1 MRRIDPC
8 LTLPVKGWVAFELS
22 IYRTGGRGGG
32 YSKEVLVGCPSQFS
46 KS

>member
-22 IYRTGGRGGG
+22 IYRTGGKG
-32 YSKEVLVGCPSQFS
+32 YSKEVLVGCASQFS